1 MKLNLLKYK
10 ITLFLI
16 SILLVN
22 FSNAQTFNENYLG
35 ANRTE
40 LYVNDLAENK
50 VGIVGNHTSL
60 IYNNGN
66 YIHLVDSLISINI
79 NVKKI
84 FSPEHGFRGEADAG
98 EKVSNNIDPKTG
110 IEIISLY
117 GDNKKPSN
125 DQLKDLDILI
135 FDIQDVGARF
145 YTYISTLHY
154 IMEAAA
160 ENNLKLIVLDR
171 PNPNGNY
178 VDGPIRNSKLKS
190 FIGMHPVPIV
200 HGMTIGEYAL
210 MVNKEGWLSNSVMC
224 DLKIIKM
231 KNYSRIMIYDT
242 PVKPSPNLPNRKS
255 INLYPSL
262 CLFEGTNVSVG
273 RGTKLQ
279 FQIIGN
285 PKWTNYNFSFTPK
298 SMPGAKNPKYNNQ
311 LCYGINLTNNKRL
324 NEINLKWIIEAY
336 KTTED
341 KTSFFKKSFDLLAG
355 NYELKKQIID
365 GKSEEEI
372 KLSWKSDL
380 DKFKKIRSKYLFYD

>member
-1 MKLNLLKYK
+1 
-10 ITLFLI
+10 
-16 SILLVN
+16 
-22 FSNAQTFNENYLG
+22 
-35 ANRTE
+35 
-40 LYVNDLAENK
+40 
-50 VGIVGNHTSL
+50 
-60 IYNNGN
+60 
-66 YIHLVDSLISINI
+66 
-79 NVKKI
+79 
-84 FSPEHGFRGEADAG
+84 
-98 EKVSNNIDPKTG
+98 
-110 IEIISLY
+110 
-117 GDNKKPSN
+117 
-125 DQLKDLDILI
+125 
-135 FDIQDVGARF
+135 
-145 YTYISTLHY
+145 
-154 IMEAAA
+154 
-160 ENNLKLIVLDR
+160 
-171 PNPNGNY
+171 
-178 VDGPIRNSKLKS
+178 
-190 FIGMHPVPIV
+190 
-200 HGMTIGEYAL
+200 
-210 MVNKEGWLSNSVMC
+210 
-224 DLKIIKM
+224 
-231 KNYSRIMIYDT
+231 MIYDT

-341 KTSFFKKSFDLLAG
+341 KTSFFKKSFNLLAG

-380 DKFKKIRSKYLFYD
+380 DKFKEIRSKYLFYD